1 MHENRENKYQKKILT
16 IPNAL
21 SFIRICLVPIIVWL
35 YICKENYFGTLM
47 ILILSVATDVID
59 GIIARKFH
67 MISDFGKAFDPFAD
81 KLTQAATLF
90 CLCSRFTYM
99 WIPLCLLII
108 KEVFTGIT
116 ALISIRKTD
125 IVEGAVW
132 HGKLTTVSLYL
143 MMSIHLIWFHIPL
156 SVSLILV
163 GLCLA
168 IMMMSFLL
176 YTAHNISNIKYKS

>member
-1 MHENRENKYQKKILT
+1 MQENRENKYQKKFLT
-16 IPNAL
+16 IPNVL

-47 ILILSVATDVID
+47 ILILSGATDVID
-59 GIIARKFH
+59 GIIARKFN

-90 CLCSRFTYM
+90 CLCPRFTYM